1 MLYGVDSVPVERSLV
16 ADDVDDSLTFL
27 ISLPVVLQNASAAN
41 AGRYIRI
48 ARRTKGNRAGGIR
61 TRDLLNPIQAHY
73 QAVLRPDVRALSAAP
88 CQPAKQ
94 TFAAAA
100 GTSLRPRSGAGE
112 QLNVQVTSR
121 RIARCSKLSVVDV
134 LPHRQS

>member
-73 QAVLRPDVRALSAAP
+73 QAVLRPDVRGLSAA
-88 CQPAKQ
+88 
-94 TFAAAA
+94 
-100 GTSLRPRSGAGE
+100 R
-112 QLNVQVTSR
+112 
-121 RIARCSKLSVVDV
+121 
-134 LPHRQS
+134 LPHGKQLLLARTRANLRARKCGQTAAR